1 MLLKRD
7 EGVVNGDIR
16 AFEKMT
22 KQIPEIGPCLK
33 GQVSKENVV
42 LSECTGE
49 GLTLETSP

>member
-1 MLLKRD
+1 MLLKGD

-16 AFEKMT
+16 AFEKIT
-22 KQIPEIGPCLK
+22 KQIPQIIQCLK
-33 GQVSKENVV
+33 GQVSKVV